1 MTSMPNEQ
9 LAASLVSLFFSFKG
23 RINRARFWI
32 GTIPLVIGWIA
43 AMALFNWMF
52 MRAESLVPVYGFGI
66 AAGVMLLWGQL
77 GVCNKRLHDRGKSGW
92 WLSYS
97 GLFRPPSARPAR
109 RPQTSPCGSLQLSR
123 LALFG
128 CGPSSNSAA
137 CAAPKGQ
144 TPTAPIRCRRG
155 TDARLSLSYSGVMLA
170 GLAIASRDVR

>member
-1 MTSMPNEQ
+1 MPNEQ
-9 LAASLVSLFFSFKG
+9 LAASLASLFFSFKG
-23 RINRARFWI
+23 RINRARFWM

-66 AAGVMLLWGQL
+66 AAGVILLWGQL
-77 GVCNKRLHDRGKSGW
+77 GVCIMTAARVDGGS
-92 WLSYS
+92 SYS

-109 RPQTSPCGSLQLSR
+109 RPQTSTCGSLRLCR

-128 CGPSSNSAA
+128 CGLSSSSAA

-144 TPTAPIRCRRG
+144 TPTAPIRCCRG
-155 TDARLSLSYSGVMLA
+155 ADARLSLSYSDVMLA
-170 GLAIASRDVR
+170 GR

>member
-52 MRAESLVPVYGFGI
+52 MRAELLVPVYGFGI

-92 WLSYS
+92 WL
-97 GLFRPPSARPAR
+97 LIFWALPAAVS
-109 RPQTSPCGSLQLSR
+109 QAGEASTDFTLR
-123 LALFG
+123 LAAAVAIGVIWLWAVLELG
-128 CGPSSNSAA
+128 CL
-137 CAAPKGQ
+137 
-144 TPTAPIRCRRG
+144 RG
-155 TDARLSLSYSGVMLA
+155 TEGPNAYGPDPLPPRS
-170 GLAIASRDVR
+170 